1 MQALRES
8 DPRRIGPY
16 TVLGRLG
23 AGRLG
28 EVYLAESPRGGL
40 APAVKV
46 VRAEYARDPTF
57 RARFRQGVRAVWGV
71 GGPGTH
77 TARVLDADT
86 EAERPWI
93 ATEFVAGPNLRDA
106 VLRHGPLPEYAVRL
120 LAATVGEALAALH
133 AGGLVHGNL
142 KPSNILLAADGP
154 QIIDVG
160 IDVGIAI
167 GTGRVGPPGD
177 VFALG
182 TVLAYAAGGTDTVAL
197 DRHVNLS
204 GVPERIRW
212 LVEPCLREDP
222 DTRPTPA
229 EVVAATGHTPASL
242 RASLRPGWF
251 TPGTATGIG
260 PVEQG
265 ERQLPDRDTEAEG
278 WTGRVEYLVSP
289 RFTDEPTPVPSA
301 PAAPSRRRLLLGLGA
316 GALVAVGAGT
326 GGWLWLRDRDGEGGE
341 GGAPDQAIDGSAP
354 PRPAPVAPPERAV
367 VAWTYDTGGVAAG
380 PGVALSLH
388 GDVVYAGGLDG
399 ALHAVSVGGAGTELW
414 RTELGGVV
422 GTPVVLTDGIRC
434 LARSG
439 RRLCAVDP
447 RGRLRWERAFDKE
460 AKETKGAKESY
471 DPVPVQA
478 GDLVLVSTDAH
489 SDSVSGSVRAYRP
502 DGTLAWHARTPY
514 PLTGRPMVADG
525 VVYVSTRR
533 SLTAVSAYDGQR
545 LWTSH
550 VDAPVGH
557 PALVD
562 GTLVAGTSGTYSVL
576 GFSAEGRGLLW
587 GATHTGLG
595 DANPFVAFKGLAV
608 TTAEGAL
615 VALDPD
621 DGSTAWEFRGSGDPE
636 EYSAPTVNDNLV
648 HAILGRTLYL
658 LEPDGRRARVLTFP
672 DLPLSPAAQPVV
684 GARYVYV
691 TTERGIAAVNMT
703 A

>member
-28 EVYLAESPRGGL
+28 EAYLAQSPRGGP

-46 VRAEYARDPTF
+46 VRAEYAGDQAF

-77 TARVLDADT
+77 IARVLDADT

-93 ATEFVAGPNLRDA
+93 ATEFVDGPNLRDA

-120 LAATVGEALAALH
+120 LAATAGEAMVALH
-133 AGGLVHGNL
+133 ARGLVHGNL

-154 QIIDVG
+154 QVVD
-160 IDVGIAI
+160 I
-167 GTGRVGPPGD
+167 GVDGGVDGRIGQVGPPGD

-197 DRHVNLS
+197 DRQVDLS

-222 DTRPTPA
+222 DARPTPA

-242 RASLRPGWF
+242 RESLRPGWF
-251 TPGTATGIG
+251 APGTAPGTATGIG
-260 PVEQG
+260 PVEQD
-265 ERQLPDRDTEAEG
+265 ERQLPDRDAEAEAEAEE
-278 WTGRVEYLVSP
+278 WNGRVEYLVSP
-289 RFTDEPTPVPSA
+289 TFTDEPIPG
-301 PAAPSRRRLLLGLGA
+301 PAGPATPSRRRLLLGLGA

-354 PRPAPVAPPERAV
+354 PRPSPVAPPERAV

-380 PGVALSLH
+380 PSVALSLL
-388 GDVVYAGGLDG
+388 GDAVYAGGLDG
-399 ALHAVSVGGAGTELW
+399 ALHAVTVGGAGTELW

-422 GTPVVLTDGIRC
+422 GTPVVLSDGIC
-434 LARSG
+434 CVAWSG

-447 RGRLRWERAFDKE
+447 RGRLRWERVFDKE
-460 AKETKGAKESY
+460 TY
-471 DPVPVQA
+471 DPAPVQA
-478 GDLVLVSTDAH
+478 GGLVLVSTYAH

-502 DGTLAWHARTPY
+502 DGTMAWHARTPY

-550 VDAPVGH
+550 VGAPVGH

-562 GTLVAGTSGTYSVL
+562 GTLVAGSSGTYSVL